1 MRRLVQLRHETP
13 LTSEA
18 YLAEHG
24 WVKARLTVCP
34 RHPRGGCGLARHGT
48 YPRNTPAGMRV
59 TRYYCPTAHETFS
72 LLPDCLAS
80 RFPSDLDDLE
90 RVVTHVA
97 AARSVEAAADT
108 LRPDIELPSAVRWI
122 RRRLSLVRAALV
134 IAVSLLPELLVA
146 EASLG
151 TLGVAWETDR
161 VLVVL
166 RGRVASHLVLLPPPL
181 GFGPRPIRR
190 PIRAPARQHA
200 MGADRAGPSG

>member
-1 MRRLVQLRHETP
+1 MRRLVQLRHETR

-18 YLAEHG
+18 YLAEHA
-24 WVKARLTVCP
+24 WVKASLATCP
-34 RHPRGGCGLARHGT
+34 RHPGGGCGFARHGT
-48 YPRNTPAGMRV
+48 YPRKTPVGMRI

-90 RVVTHVA
+90 RVVSHVA

-122 RRRLSLVRAALV
+122 RRRLTVVRRSLV
-134 IAVSLLPELLVA
+134 LVA
-146 EASLG
+146 GL
-151 TLGVAWETDR
+151 LGVALAEATLAAFGAAWDTER
-161 VLVVL
+161 VLVTV
-166 RGRVASHLVLLPPPL
+166 RSRAASQLPRLPPPL

-190 PIRAPARQHA
+190 PIRPPARQHA
-200 MGADRAGPSG
+200 TGADRAGPSG

>member
-1 MRRLVQLRHETP
+1 VRRLVQLRHATA

-18 YLAEHG
+18 YLAEHA

-48 YPRNTPAGMRV
+48 YVRKTPAGMRV

-90 RVVTHVA
+90 RVVSHVA

-122 RRRLSLVRAALV
+122 RRRLSLVLVGAYAVNARRSVSGHTPESSRMRDAAECEEGTRTGVTRSGKTVRTHQRNNVRDNTLSRRRGAE
-134 IAVSLLPELLVA
+134 IPERNA
-146 EASLG
+146 
-151 TLGVAWETDR
+151 
-161 VLVVL
+161 
-166 RGRVASHLVLLPPPL
+166 
-181 GFGPRPIRR
+181 
-190 PIRAPARQHA
+190 
-200 MGADRAGPSG
+200 

>member
-1 MRRLVQLRHETP
+1 MRRLVQLRYATA

-18 YLAEHG
+18 YLAEHA
-24 WVKARLTVCP
+24 WVKARLAVCP

-48 YPRNTPAGMRV
+48 YLRKTPAGIRV

-90 RVVTHVA
+90 RVVTHVGA
-97 AARSVEAAADT
+97 ACSVEAAADT

-134 IAVSLLPELLVA
+134 LVASLLPELGLRD
-146 EASLG
+146 ASLV
-151 TLGVAWETDR
+151 TLGVAWDTDR
-161 VLVVL
+161 VLVGL
-166 RGRVASHLVLLPPPL
+166 RGRVASHLVLLPPPI

-190 PIRAPARQHA
+190 PIRAPARQQA
-200 MGADRAGPSG
+200 MGADRAGPAG

>member
-1 MRRLVQLRHETP
+1 MQLRHATP

-18 YLAEHG
+18 YLAEHA
-24 WVKARLTVCP
+24 WVQASLATCP
-34 RHPRGGCGLARHGT
+34 RHPGGGCGLARHGT
-48 YPRNTPAGMRV
+48 YERKTPAGIRV

-90 RVVTHVA
+90 RVVTRVA

-108 LRPDIELPSAVRWI
+108 LRPEIDLPSAVRWI
-122 RRRLSLVRAALV
+122 RRRLALVRATLV
-134 IAVSLLPELLVA
+134 IVAGLLPDLLVR
-146 EASLG
+146 EASLVA
-151 TLGVAWETDR
+151 LGVAWHTDR

-190 PIRAPARQHA
+190 PILAPARQHA
-200 MGADRAGPSG
+200 MGADRTGPSG